1 LAGPRTVNQMPTDD
15 TKRLCGDHREEEGEQ
30 HQTERCK
37 NPYTESAT
45 KREAVSGGVVQT
57 WHRDD
62 RGNVLKIRPPLLFV
76 TEHADRLVETLN
88 EVLSAR

>member
-1 LAGPRTVNQMPTDD
+1 VHIRPT
-15 TKRLCGDHREEEGEQ
+15 T
-30 HQTERCK
+30 
-37 NPYTESAT
+37 
-45 KREAVSGGVVQT
+45 SGGAVQT

-62 RGNVLKIRPPLLFV
+62 RGNVLKIRPPLLFD